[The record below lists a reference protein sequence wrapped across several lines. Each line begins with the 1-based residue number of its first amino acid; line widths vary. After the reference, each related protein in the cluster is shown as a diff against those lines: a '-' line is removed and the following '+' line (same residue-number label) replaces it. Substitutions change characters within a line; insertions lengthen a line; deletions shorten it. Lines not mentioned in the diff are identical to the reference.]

1 MPDEKPVT
9 FAMQCLL
16 VILMAEAREMPN
28 ARIADRGLDLKK
40 EYRDRLVQRG
50 WITAEKGKRGIN
62 LDLTEAGWAEAIA
75 QLGADPPKGAGA
87 GGAALYT
94 VLNRL
99 RSFLDRADLAASDLF
114 APTPDAEIDVRIRKA
129 YAEIAMTPG
138 EMVSLAALRP
148 RLAGAARPDVDAAL
162 VALSSAPDVRI
173 IPESNQKTLSPAQ
186 REAAVSIGNQ
196 DRHLIAI
203 GV

>member
-9 FAMQCLL
+9 FAMRCML
-16 VILMAEAREMPN
+16 VILMAEARELPN

-40 EYRDRLVQRG
+40 EYRDRLADRG
-50 WITAEKGKRGIN
+50 WITVRKVGRGYS
-62 LDLTEAGWAEAIA
+62 LELTESGWAEAIG
-75 QLGADPPKGAGA
+75 QLSADPPAGAGA

-99 RSFLDRADLAASDLF
+99 RGFLDRSDLAASELF
-114 APTPDAEIDVRIRKA
+114 APAPDDIDVRIRKA
-129 YAEIAMTPG
+129 YAEIAVSAG
-138 EMVSLAALRP
+138 ELVSLAALRP
-148 RLAGAARPDVDAAL
+148 RLTGAERPGVDAAL

-173 IPESNQKTLSPAQ
+173 IPESNQKTLSAAQ
-186 REAAVSIGNQ
+186 RDAAVRIGNQ

>member
-1 MPDEKPVT
+1 MPDDVT
-9 FAMQCLL
+9 FAMRCML
-16 VILMAEAREMPN
+16 VVLMAEAREVPN
-28 ARIADRGLDLKK
+28 ARLAARGLDLKK
-40 EYRDRLVQRG
+40 DYRDRLVRRG
-50 WITAEKGKRGIN
+50 WITARKVGRGIS
-62 LDLTEAGWAEAIA
+62 LELTEAGWAEAIA

-99 RSFLDRADLAASDLF
+99 RGFLERSDLAASEFF
-114 APTPDAEIDVRIRKA
+114 APAEDLDALVRKA
-129 YAEIAMTPG
+129 YAEIAGQSG
-138 EMVSLAALRP
+138 ELVSLALLRP
-148 RLAGAARPDVDAAL
+148 RLAGADRPDVDAAL

-173 IPESNQKTLSPAQ
+173 IPESNQKTLTAAQ
-186 REAAVSIGNQ
+186 RDAAVRIGNQ